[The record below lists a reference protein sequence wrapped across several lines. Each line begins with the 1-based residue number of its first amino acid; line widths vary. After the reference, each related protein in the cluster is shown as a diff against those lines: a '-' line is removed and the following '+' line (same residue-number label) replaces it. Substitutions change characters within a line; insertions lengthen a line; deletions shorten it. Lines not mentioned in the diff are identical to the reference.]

1 MGRLIDTDNIYMKTR
16 LKAAEFN
23 DKFRSREGA
32 SEILG
37 VSPSSL
43 LNYETDVCKRIP
55 PDVVVM
61 MAAIYNAPEL
71 MNYYCCNECPIGK
84 RIAPKLE
91 ILDMGYLAIQ
101 ISILLKNPESIIDR
115 LMEIVQ
121 DGAITEDEEPDFKDI
136 VHKLDKV
143 SEKIQELDLL
153 AQKNLK

>member
-1 MGRLIDTDNIYMKTR
+1 MARLKDTDNVYMKAR
-16 LKAAEFN
+16 LRAAEFN

-32 SEILG
+32 SELLG
-37 VSPSSL
+37 VSASSL

-61 MAAIYNAPEL
+61 MAEIYNAPEL

-91 ILDMGYLAIQ
+91 ILDIGCLAIQ
-101 ISILLKNPESIIDR
+101 ISILFKNPELIIDR

-121 DGAITEDEEPDFKDI
+121 DGIISENEKPDFKNI
-136 VHKLDKV
+136 VNKLDKV
-143 SEKIQELDLL
+143 SEKIQELKLL
-153 AQKNLK
+153 AKKNLK